1 VYELAGAPFPMTGL
15 AEELS
20 RQTGRQVGYTDLP
33 AERYVEVLAGA
44 GVPRSY
50 AQVLADGDRGI
61 AEGALDVDSDDLE
74 KLIGR
79 QPTTLAEAIRAAL

>member
-1 VYELAGAPFPMTGL
+1 VLTTEGHTNQVYELAGAPFTMTGL

-20 RQTGRQVGYTDLP
+20 RQAGRRVGYTDLP
-33 AERYVEVLAGA
+33 VERYVEVLA
-44 GVPRSY
+44 
-50 AQVLADGDRGI
+50 DGDRGV
-61 AEGALDVDSDDLE
+61 AEGALDVDSDDLA